1 MEVDIG
7 MREKQAMALAK
18 KQVHNQDYDVDNNFL
33 YDSEAQKKRKGSH
46 DGREK
51 G

>member
-33 YDSEAQKKRKGSH
+33 YDSEAQKKHGF
-46 DGREK
+46 
-51 G
+51 